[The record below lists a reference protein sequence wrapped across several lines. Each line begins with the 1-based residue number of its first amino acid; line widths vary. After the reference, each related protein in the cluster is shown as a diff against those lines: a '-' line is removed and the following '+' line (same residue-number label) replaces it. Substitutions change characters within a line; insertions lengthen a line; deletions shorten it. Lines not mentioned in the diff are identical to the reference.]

1 MTRTMRDKASASV
14 PGRAMMVRKIHVAR
28 KQLGLEDADYRA
40 LLHRVTKQTSSSQC
54 SVGQLHDVLA
64 EMKRLGFR
72 GKSPSGKPWVRKV
85 YAIWGEMAPLLRSGG
100 TREALRAYV
109 QRMTGI
115 SAPEFL
121 DEPSARKVIEG
132 LKAWKTRLEGA
143 A

>member
-1 MTRTMRDKASASV
+1 MTAAGKPSV

-40 LLHRVTKQTSSSQC
+40 LLQRVTKHTSSSQC
-54 SVGQLHDVLA
+54 SIGQLHDVLA

-72 GKSPSGKPWVRKV
+72 GKSPSGKPHVRKV
-85 YAIWGEMAPLLRSGG
+85 YALWGDMGPLLRSGG
-100 TREALRAYV
+100 TKEALRAYV
-109 QRMTGI
+109 QRMTGV

-121 DEPSARKVIEG
+121 DEPSARTVIEA
-132 LKAWKTRLEGA
+132 LKAWRKRLEDA